1 MKKIG
6 IVTIYDV
13 PNYGSLLQAFATQTI
28 LEKNGFEP
36 RFIRYNRY
44 NKWLIS
50 HGGLQK
56 PSLIRIVLKK
66 IGLKSSHR
74 KRIHL
79 DTFIKHHFRETKIY
93 KDLDELKNEDW
104 SDYDLFIVGSDQVWN
119 PRFCHG
125 DSYYMLSFIPENIK
139 RVSLAS
145 SFATKQL
152 PMCFINKYY
161 KYLSKFSAFSVR
173 ELNGISIINNQLN
186 INKDVKLLLD
196 PTLLLSAQEWC
207 KAIPSERTLNYKYI
221 LYYMWDY
228 AFNPLPYINDVA
240 IYFHK
245 KMGYKIVIL
254 EDAGKNI
261 VIKGTKVIRLTD
273 ATIQQFIDLF
283 ANAEMVITSSF
294 HGTAFAVNFG
304 KPLISVVPSDGDDRQ
319 SSLLHS
325 LDLVQCIANLNT
337 PIEELNPF
345 YDIKKEQDKLDMLRK
360 ESLEWI
366 NINC

>member
-1 MKKIG
+1 MKKVG

-13 PNYGSLLQAFATQTI
+13 PNYGSVLQAFATQTI
-28 LEKNGFEP
+28 LEINGFEP
-36 RFIRYNRY
+36 IFIRYNRY

-50 HGGLQK
+50 HGGLKKPNPVRLMLQK
-56 PSLIRIVLKK
+56 L
-66 IGLKSSHR
+66 GLKSTHR
-74 KRIHL
+74 KIRHL
-79 DTFIKHHFRETKIY
+79 DTFKKHNFKETKIY
-93 KDLDELKNEDW
+93 KDLDELKKEDW

-119 PRFCHG
+119 PRFCYG
-125 DSYYMLSFIPENIK
+125 DSYYMLSFIPNNKK
-139 RVSLAS
+139 RISVAS
-145 SFATKQL
+145 SFATQKL
-152 PMCFINKYY
+152 PIYLLDKYY

-186 INKDVKLLLD
+186 INKNVKLLLD

-207 KAIPSERTLNYKYI
+207 KAIPSRRTLDCKYI

-240 IYFHK
+240 TYFHK
-245 KMGYKIVIL
+245 KLGYKIVIL

-261 VIKGTKVIRLTD
+261 VIQGTKVIRLTD

-304 KPLISVVPSDGDDRQ
+304 KPLISIVPSDGDDRQ
-319 SSLLHS
+319 RSLLNS
-325 LDLVQCIANLNT
+325 LDLQRCIVNMNT
-337 PIEELNPF
+337 TIEKINPF
-345 YDIKKEQDKLDMLRK
+345 YDKEKEQYKLDKLRK
-360 ESLEWI
+360 ESIEWI
-366 NINC
+366 NLNC